1 MAANINLPASEIG
14 FTVLQAGTPESLEAV
29 TDTWLDSH
37 LGTEV
42 ISMEL
47 SVSTGV
53 GGAMHLMVLYRR
65 DRRVRQTR

>member
-1 MAANINLPASEIG
+1 MTAILNLPASEIG

-29 TDTWLDSH
+29 TDSWLDGH

-42 ISMEL
+42 LSMEL
-47 SVSTGV
+47 SVSTGI

-65 DRRVRQTR
+65 DRRGRR